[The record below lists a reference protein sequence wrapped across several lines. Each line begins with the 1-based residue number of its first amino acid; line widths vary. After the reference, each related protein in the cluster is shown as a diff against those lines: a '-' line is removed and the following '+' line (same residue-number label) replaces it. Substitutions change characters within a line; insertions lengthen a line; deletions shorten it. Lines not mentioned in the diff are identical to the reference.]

1 MSGQSHGELL
11 RLQKVEPFR
20 SHAKSLCVRLTCTIK
35 LIYQVKWINTSE
47 KTTRN
52 SLQHRIKS
60 LNNWLVF
67 VSMRGVSS
75 CIRLAAC
82 WKSQK
87 YQNSCHIRW
96 KKANTFIAIYELGTP
111 SGATT
116 NSFLSRGLTPYLQAS
131 TSQHSCSHLTLWP
144 KAIANCLF
152 YSLCLGKEQSG
163 GATVSNKC

>member
-67 VSMRGVSS
+67 VSMRGGLILYQTS
-75 CIRLAAC
+75 CLLEKPEISELLPHPLE
-82 WKSQK
+82 KGK
-87 YQNSCHIRW
+87 HIHCDLRVG
-96 KKANTFIAIYELGTP
+96 N
-111 SGATT
+111 
-116 NSFLSRGLTPYLQAS
+116 
-131 TSQHSCSHLTLWP
+131 TLWSRDQLLP
-144 KAIANCLF
+144 FQRPNTLPPGFHFATLLF
-152 YSLCLGKEQSG
+152 TPD
-163 GATVSNKC
+163 AMA